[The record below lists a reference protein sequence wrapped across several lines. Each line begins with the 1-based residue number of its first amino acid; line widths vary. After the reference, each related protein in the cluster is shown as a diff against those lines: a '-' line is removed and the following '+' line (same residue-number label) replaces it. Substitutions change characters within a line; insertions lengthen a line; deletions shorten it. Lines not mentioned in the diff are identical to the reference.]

1 MSTDRRGFLKG
12 TTLGAGALVLAPLV
26 GQLEAQAAGTG
37 PKPKRFLFVVEGN
50 GLPPQQVQPV
60 GLKRAKEGDRDKLIE
75 TALKEYDLAK
85 ALEPVAAWKDRT
97 TIVQGLS
104 GRVCGGGH
112 SNDFGALGCYAAK
125 GGVGN
130 SGMPQAET
138 IDGAL
143 AKKLGGVFPH
153 VGLGISDRPEHTT
166 IYNISASGKN
176 SPLPTQCHPHLAYG
190 QLFGSVADG
199 TARKE
204 FEAEA
209 NLLDFL
215 KDDLKTLQSRVGG
228 AEKEKLQQHV
238 AAYEAMRSR
247 QGKITAMA
255 DTLKANAPKV
265 TDKYKS
271 EVETDRL
278 DAQFELAAASL
289 IGGLTNVVTIASGAG
304 NPYFSVKFTG
314 LGINFAKHGIG
325 HGGTFDGM
333 TAEEMGVKIRRYH
346 FDLIARTLKQL
357 EAVKEGDGT
366 MLDNTLVVYLSDAAE
381 GHHSRCWEWPMVL
394 IGNLGGRLKA
404 GRYVEYPYYGKKGHK
419 TIGNLYATLLHAADD
434 KREFFGIKD
443 PNLPDL
449 DGPLAELLA

>member
-1 MSTDRRGFLKG
+1 
-12 TTLGAGALVLAPLV
+12 
-26 GQLEAQAAGTG
+26 
-37 PKPKRFLFVVEGN
+37 
-50 GLPPQQVQPV
+50 V
-60 GLKRAKEGDRDKLIE
+60 GLKRAKEGERNTLIE

-143 AKKLGGVFPH
+143 ARKLGGVFPH

-166 IYNISASGKN
+166 IYNISADGK
-176 SPLPTQCHPHLAYG
+176 SAPLPTQCQPHLAYG

-238 AAYEAMRSR
+238 AAYEAMRNR

-289 IGGLTNVVTIASGAG
+289 IGGLTNVVTISSGAG

-314 LGINFAKHGIG
+314 LGINFGKHGIG
-325 HGGTFDGM
+325 HGGMFDGM
-333 TAEEMGVKIRRYH
+333 TAEQMGVKIRRYH
-346 FDLIARTLKQL
+346 FDLIARTMKQL

-381 GHHSRCWEWPMVL
+381 SHHSRCWEWPMVL
-394 IGNLGGRLKA
+394 IGHLGGRLKA

-434 KREFFGIKD
+434 KREFFGVKD
-443 PNLPDL
+443 PNLADL